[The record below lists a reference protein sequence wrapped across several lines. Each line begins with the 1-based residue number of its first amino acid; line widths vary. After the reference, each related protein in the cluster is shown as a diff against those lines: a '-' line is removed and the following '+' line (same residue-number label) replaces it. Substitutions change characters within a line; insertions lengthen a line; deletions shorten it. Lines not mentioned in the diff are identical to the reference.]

1 MAETFDPHCVW
12 FVGAGPGD
20 RELIT
25 LKGYRLLQQARVVIY
40 AGSLIN
46 TELLA
51 LLSAT
56 GGVPRQRRAASGAD
70 PRPDGGGGEG
80 GKTVVRLQTGDVSL
94 YGSVREQG
102 EELTRRGIRWQV
114 VPGVSAFLGAAA
126 ELGVEVHGTRSLA
139 ESDYYPSGRAHAGSR
154 ARTAGS
160 LCQPSNLDG
169 DLPVGATYS
178 PGGGKRLVEGGY
190 PATTPGRGDLQ
201 GHLAGKPDRPRY
213 PRGHRRQSTRRRDP
227 QNGADPGRP
236 LPSAMSITTQNCTQR
251 ILGHEYRKA

>member
-1 MAETFDPHCVW
+1 SPLRVVRRRRSGRSRTDYSQRLPSATA
-12 FVGAGPGD
+12 GAGSD
-20 RELIT
+20 LR
-25 LKGYRLLQQARVVIY
+25 RV
-40 AGSLIN
+40 ADQHRATG
-46 TELLA
+46 

-80 GKTVVRLQTGDVSL
+80 GKNGGASADGRRLAIWLGARAGRRADPPRDPLAGGAGRQ
-94 YGSVREQG
+94 RFP
-102 EELTRRGIRWQV
+102 RRG
-114 VPGVSAFLGAAA
+114 GGA
-126 ELGVEVHGTRSLA
+126 GGGVHGTRSLA

-178 PGGGKRLVEGGY
+178 PGGGAAGGGRL
-190 PATTPGRGDLQ
+190 PRDHPGRGDLQ

-236 LPSAMSITTQNCTQR
+236 LPR
-251 ILGHEYRKA
+251 R

>member
-25 LKGYRLLQQARVVIY
+25 LKGYRLLQQAQVVIY

-51 LLSAT
+51 YCPPQAECHDSAALHLEQILDLMEA
-56 GGVPRQRRAASGAD
+56 GVKA
-70 PRPDGGGGEG
+70 

-102 EELTRRGIRWQV
+102 EELTRRGISLA
-114 VPGVSAFLGAAA
+114 GGAGRQRFPRRGGGA
-126 ELGVEVHGTRSLA
+126 GGGVHGTRSLA

-178 PGGGKRLVEGGY
+178 PGGGAAGGGRL
-190 PATTPGRGDLQ
+190 
-201 GHLAGKPDRPRY
+201 PRDH
-213 PRGHRRQSTRRRDP
+213 PRSR
-227 QNGADPGRP
+227 
-236 LPSAMSITTQNCTQR
+236 
-251 ILGHEYRKA
+251 